1 MVPEIKNPEPL
12 FHMIRTKDINII
24 NDALKYC
31 HKNKN
36 ISKYTMVALLVR
48 GKNILSVG
56 KNNYR
61 KTNPKTPQIKE
72 YLLPRHAEVD
82 CISRY
87 IVKNRKITD
96 DMTLYVVGITQGK
109 NCRPVISSKPC
120 DSCMECIRKH
130 KIKRVVYCDY
140 LKNEFTI
147 KEMEI
152 EK

>member
-1 MVPEIKNPEPL
+1 
-12 FHMIRTKDINII
+12 
-24 NDALKYC
+24 
-31 HKNKN
+31 
-36 ISKYTMVALLVR
+36 MVALLVR